1 MTSLTTRQRDIL
13 EVLLTV
19 DEPVGTGEI
28 ADSVRLSPRQ
38 VNYSMKGI
46 DQWLKARDARLL
58 ATPGVGTIIDCQPEQ
73 RNSIIK
79 ELEGASRLHLV
90 LTPEQRQQLLC
101 VYLLFETEPII
112 LAQLT
117 RISKVSR
124 TTILADLEA
133 IEAWLSQRDLQL
145 ERKQNYGFL
154 IEGAEK
160 FRQQAILTL
169 LWGEMPFGKS
179 LFSVSYQ
186 KGLQFTLHKDA
197 HFLPIVH
204 EVNEKLSQINLKK
217 ILNKIVLIED
227 FLVGR
232 FTDEGV
238 LYLSLV
244 ISLLMVRAQSGIH
257 IEAQLIDI
265 KNLKE
270 LPAWE
275 AAVLI
280 MKNLDEVEWLSW
292 TENDIAYLEMNI
304 LSSPRMD
311 SWPSDVEQEKRYR
324 ELSNELINEVSKTYE
339 IEALLNDLHL
349 REGLINHLVPVCNQQ
364 KYNLWFPEIQAG
376 LSGES
381 KYTNEFNL
389 ARIMIDIIQDHT
401 GLELPDYEVNM
412 IAALLR
418 AAYIRL
424 RPYHFKKVLV
434 ICPSGMVTAQL
445 LTARLTTR
453 FPRLGK
459 LAVISYRE
467 LNPEVIAQA
476 DLIITLMPLSEDL
489 VKDKPVINVSAQLL
503 PEDVEAITNFLT

>member
-13 EVLLTV
+13 KMLLKV
-19 DEPVGTGEI
+19 DEPIGTGEI
-28 ADSVRLSPRQ
+28 ADSVHLSPRQ

-46 DQWLKARDARLL
+46 DQWLKTRDARLQ
-58 ATPGVGTIIDCQPEQ
+58 AKPGVGTIIECQPEQ
-73 RNSIIK
+73 RDNIIK

-101 VYLLFETEPII
+101 FYLLFESEPII

-117 RISKVSR
+117 RIANVSR
-124 TTILADLEA
+124 TTILTDLEA
-133 IEAWLSQRDLQL
+133 IETWLGQRNLQL

-154 IEGAEK
+154 IEGTEK
-160 FRQQAILTL
+160 LLQQAILKL

-179 LFSVSYQ
+179 LFSASYQ
-186 KGLQFTLHKDA
+186 QGLQFTLHQDA
-197 HFLPIVH
+197 HFLPLVE
-204 EVNEKLSQINLKK
+204 EVNGKLSQVDLKK
-217 ILNKIVLIED
+217 ILNKIVLVED
-227 FLVGR
+227 FLAGR

-244 ISLLMVRAQSGIH
+244 ISLLMLRVQLGKH
-257 IEAQLIDI
+257 IEAPPVDIENLI
-265 KNLKE
+265 E

-275 AAVLI
+275 AAILLI
-280 MKNLDEVEWLSW
+280 QNLDQVEWLSW
-292 TENDIAYLEMNI
+292 TKNDIAYLEMNI
-304 LSSPRMD
+304 LSSPRVD
-311 SWPSDVEQEKRYR
+311 NWPSDPAQEKLYR
-324 ELSNELINEVSKTYE
+324 ELSNELISEVSKTYQL
-339 IEALLNDLHL
+339 EALLNDLSL

-364 KYNLWFPEIQAG
+364 KFNLWFPEIQAG
-376 LSGES
+376 LARES

-389 ARIMIDIIQDHT
+389 ARKMIDIIQNYT
-401 GLELPDYEVNM
+401 GLEFPAYEVNM

-434 ICPSGMVTAQL
+434 VCPSGMVTAQL

-459 LAVISYRE
+459 LTVISYRE
-467 LNPEVIAQA
+467 LDPDMIAQA

-489 VKDKPVINVSAQLL
+489 VKDKPVIQVSAQLL

>member
-13 EVLLTV
+13 ELLLTV
-19 DEPVGTGEI
+19 DKPIGTEEI

-46 DQWLKARDARLL
+46 DRWLKARDACLQ
-58 ATPGVGTIIDCQPEQ
+58 AKPGVGTIIDCQPEQ
-73 RNSIIK
+73 RNDIIK

-101 VYLLFETEPII
+101 LYLLFENEPVI

-117 RISKVSR
+117 RFANVSR
-124 TTILADLEA
+124 TTILADLDA
-133 IEAWLSQRDLQL
+133 IEAWLGQRDLQL

-154 IEGAEK
+154 IEGTEK
-160 FRQQAILTL
+160 FRQQAILYL
-169 LWGEMPFGKS
+169 LWGETPFGKS
-179 LFSVSYQ
+179 LFSASYQ

-197 HFLPIVH
+197 HFLPLVEEI
-204 EVNEKLSQINLKK
+204 NEKISQIDLKK
-217 ILNKIVLIED
+217 ILNKIVLVED

-244 ISLLMVRAQSGIH
+244 ISLLLVRAQSGMH
-257 IEAQLIDI
+257 IEASPIDI
-265 KNLKE
+265 KDLKV

-275 AAVLI
+275 AAVLL
-280 MKNLDEVEWLSW
+280 MQNLDEVELLSW

-304 LSSPRMD
+304 LSSPRVD
-311 SWPSDVEQEKRYR
+311 SWPSDVEQEKLYR
-324 ELSNELINEVSKTYE
+324 ELSNELINEVSRTYE
-339 IEALLNDLHL
+339 IEALLNDLNL

-364 KYNLWFPEIQAG
+364 KFNLWFPEIQAG
-376 LSGES
+376 LSSES
-381 KYTNEFNL
+381 KYKNEFNL

-401 GLELPDYEVNM
+401 ELEFPAYEVNM

-459 LAVISYRE
+459 LTVISYRE
-467 LNPEVIAQA
+467 LDPDMIAQA

-489 VKDKPVINVSAQLL
+489 VKDKPVIQVSAQLL